1 MSYFKDILQYLEEKR
16 QRALDGLYNCIPLPF
31 PRFRNLFPGIQM
43 GRYIICSANQKV
55 GKTKFCDFL
64 FVYETVDFILKH
76 PEVRAKVLYF
86 CLEES
91 PRKKYIEFLCHLLW
105 RLDKIVVTNSDIEST
120 DKDHPIKEEILDLL
134 KTEKYQ
140 KYIQKF
146 EETVE
151 YIDDIRNPTGINKK
165 CREYALSNGHLNF
178 KKAIVSD
185 PVTGKPVEK
194 DVIDTVN
201 PYTPNDSE
209 EYRIVILDN
218 ASNLTLESGLN
229 KRETIEKLSKYA
241 ITLRDQLRYTFVLIQ
256 HQAQDK
262 EGNESFKL
270 GRIKPTSD
278 GLADAKTTSR
288 DANMVIGLYS
298 PFKFGKDVYEGYDIK
313 KFRNHIRFMEV
324 LEDRD
329 YGANGNICPL
339 YFDGA
344 TSFFSELP
352 RANDTLE
359 LNKVYKFMEDNKMK
373 KGLFV
378 SLISF
383 SNIRN
388 LLKFRK

>member
-1 MSYFKDILQYLEEKR
+1 MSYFKDILEHLKEKR

-43 GRYIICSANQKV
+43 GRYIIVTANQKI

-64 FVYETVDFILKH
+64 FVYEIIDFIIKH
-76 PEVRAKVLYF
+76 PEVRAKILYF

-105 RLDKIVVTNSDIEST
+105 RLDKIIVTNSEIEST
-120 DKDHPIKEEILDLL
+120 DKDHPIKEEILELL
-134 KTEKYQ
+134 KTERYQ
-140 KYIQKF
+140 QYIRKF

-165 CREYALSNGHLNF
+165 CREYALSHGHLNF
-178 KKAIVSD
+178 KKAIIND
-185 PVTGKPVEK
+185 PVTGKPVERN
-194 DVIDTVN
+194 VVDTVN
-201 PYTPNDSE
+201 PYTPDDSE

-229 KRETIEKLSKYA
+229 KRETIEKMSKYA
-241 ITLRDQLRYTFVLIQ
+241 ITLRDQLKYTFVLIQ

-270 GRIKPTSD
+270 DRIKPTSD
-278 GLADAKTTSR
+278 GLADAKTTTR

-298 PFKFGKDVYEGYDIK
+298 PFKFGKDSYENYDIK

-329 YGANGNICPL
+329 YGANNQICPL

-344 TSFFSELP
+344 SSYFSELP
-352 RANDTLE
+352 RANDKE
-359 LNKVYKFMEDNKMK
+359 NIEKVYKFMDNNKFK
-373 KGLFV
+373 KSSVLMMIIGT
-378 SLISF
+378 IT
-383 SNIRN
+383 NIF
-388 LLKFRK
+388 KK

>member
-1 MSYFKDILQYLEEKR
+1 MSYFKDILEHLKEKR

-43 GRYIICSANQKV
+43 GRYIIVTANQKI

-64 FVYETVDFILKH
+64 FVYEMIDFIIKH

-105 RLDKIVVTNSDIEST
+105 RLDKIIVTNSEIEST
-120 DKDHPIKEEILDLL
+120 DKDHPIKEEILELL
-134 KTEKYQ
+134 KTERYQ
-140 KYIQKF
+140 QYIRKF

-151 YIDDIRNPTGINKK
+151 YIDDTRNPTGINKK
-165 CREYALSNGHLNF
+165 CREYALSHGHLNF
-178 KKAIVSD
+178 KKAIMND
-185 PVTGKPVEK
+185 PVTGKPVERN
-194 DVIDTVN
+194 VVDTVN
-201 PYTPNDSE
+201 PYTPDDSE

-229 KRETIEKLSKYA
+229 KRETIEKMSKYA
-241 ITLRDQLRYTFVLIQ
+241 ITLRDQLKYTFVLIQ

-270 GRIKPTSD
+270 DRIKPTSD
-278 GLADAKTTSR
+278 GLADAKTTTR

-298 PFKFGKDVYEGYDIK
+298 PFKFGKDSYENYDIK

-329 YGANGNICPL
+329 YGANNQICPL

-344 TSFFSELP
+344 SSYFSELP
-352 RANDTLE
+352 RANDKE
-359 LNKVYKFMEDNKMK
+359 SIEKVYKFMDNNKFK
-373 KGLFV
+373 KSSVLMMIIGT
-378 SLISF
+378 IT
-383 SNIRN
+383 NIF
-388 LLKFRK
+388 KK